1 MASNFSWRELYKVEL
16 FQLRQEG
23 FLPGVRPGGGDEA
36 AFKRAYE
43 ALTGGQS
50 FPRQSGYP
58 YVEPDGLEEIF
69 ADAGNP
75 PALRPLPKKDYPD
88 RVKGAWFGRCA
99 GLVLGKPFEMG
110 MGRREIWAY
119 LESTD
124 AWPLSDYAPARS
136 EALGIALR
144 EDCLPSTRGNV
155 RYVQSDDDLNY
166 TVQSLLLAEQCG
178 EHFTLWEAGQ
188 NLLENVPYRWLWSS
202 DRQLYRNLILLDP
215 AQDEEAQCERIAAQ
229 MNPWREG
236 MCPQLKADLWGYI
249 TPGET
254 RRGARMIHRL
264 GRLSAVKNG
273 LYGGM
278 FAQGCVSAALSGSPD
293 VMTILEGGL
302 SNIPRKSRL
311 HEAILRVVDWYGE
324 ARDWETVCDKIY
336 ERYGGWYFAGSVNNL
351 CFVALALLAG
361 DLDYERTISVAVCCG
376 TDTDCNAANA
386 GSIAGAA
393 LGYDALPDKWIAPL
407 NDEARSVVAGFGWG
421 SISGLA
427 ERTVRVR
434 ESMERKGTP

>member
-1 MASNFSWRELYKVEL
+1 MASNFSWRELFEVEL

-23 FLPGVRPGGGDEA
+23 FLPDVQPDGQDEA

-43 ALTGGQS
+43 TLTGGRAFS
-50 FPRQSGYP
+50 RQSGYP
-58 YVEPDGLEEIF
+58 YVEPDALEVIL
-69 ADAGNP
+69 ADADDP
-75 PALRPLPKKDYPD
+75 PALRPLPEADYPD

-99 GLVLGKPFEMG
+99 GIVLGKPFEMG
-110 MGRREIWAY
+110 LGRKAIRAY
-119 LESTD
+119 LESVD
-124 AWPLSDYAPARS
+124 AWPLSDFAPARS
-136 EALGIALR
+136 EKLGIALR
-144 EDCLPSTRGNV
+144 EDCLPSTRGHV
-155 RYVQSDDDLNY
+155 QYVQSDDDLHY

-202 DRQLYRNLILLDP
+202 DRQLYRNLILMDP
-215 AQDEEAQCERIAAQ
+215 SEDEEVQCERIAAQ

-254 RRGARMIHRL
+254 RRGAAMIHRL

-278 FAQGCVSAALSGSPD
+278 FAQGCVSAALSLSPD
-293 VMTILEGGL
+293 VRTILEGGL
-302 SNIPRKSRL
+302 ANIPRRSRL
-311 HEAILRVVDWYGE
+311 HQAILRVVDWYNT
-324 ARDWETVCDKIY
+324 ACDWETVCDKIY
-336 ERYGGWYFAGSVNNL
+336 EHYGDWYFAGSVNNL
-351 CFVALALLAG
+351 CFVALALMAG
-361 DLDYERTISVAVCCG
+361 DLDYERTISVAVSCG

-386 GSIAGAA
+386 GSIVGAA
-393 LGYDALPDKWIAPL
+393 LGFKALPDKWIAPL
-407 NDEARSVVAGFGWG
+407 NDQARSAVAGFGWG
-421 SISGLA
+421 SISELA

-434 ESMERKGTP
+434 TLMERQGHR